1 MKQPGN
7 DLKLWY
13 EQPAQSW
20 EEALPIGNGRLGGMV
35 FGGVG
40 QERIQLNEDTLWSGF
55 PRDTNNYEAL
65 RHLKRSRE
73 LLREGRFRE
82 AEKLIGD
89 GMLGPRSEA
98 YLAMGDLWIDQSV
111 AGGHAEYRR
120 ELNLDT
126 GVAFAAFRDENETV
140 YRREAFV
147 SHPDGAMVVRMEA
160 EGAGTI
166 NARIRLSSKL
176 RFSVEAETTGAEART
191 GKLTLR
197 GRAPSHVADNYLGD
211 HPQAVLYET
220 ERGLSFAIA
229 LSVQLSGGRLAAAK
243 DGSLV
248 IEGASHAL
256 ILLSAAT
263 DFIGYDGRPVPGSGL
278 ELERCAS
285 RLAAAAGIAYDE
297 LRRRHIEDHRMLFRR
312 VSLELGNGSSEGDRL
327 PTDKR
332 LTAYQGGASDPALEA
347 LLFQYGRYLLIASS
361 RPGTQA
367 ANLQGIWNDHIQP
380 PWNSNYTTNINTQ
393 MNYWPAELG
402 GIGECHEPLFDLIGE
417 LSRTG
422 ARTAA
427 IHYGARGWTAH
438 HNVDLWRVSTPASGD
453 PSWAFWPLGGA
464 WLSQHLWERYRF
476 RPDAEFLAKTAYPLM
491 RGAALFCL
499 DWLQENEDGTLTT
512 LPSTSPENRFVTEEG
527 EPCSVT
533 IGSAMD
539 LTIIRELFQGTI
551 RAAET
556 LDADASLRGELE
568 RALAKLA
575 PLTIGEDGRLQEW
588 SLPHEEQEPGHRH
601 VSHLYGVYPGTSIND
616 RDTPEFTE
624 AARASLASRIAQG
637 GGHTGWSCAWLINL
651 YARLRERENAHRF
664 VRTLLSRSTYAN
676 LFDAHPPFQI
686 DGNFGGTSGI
696 AEMLVQSHLDT
707 IELLPALPSAWKDGK
722 VTGLRARG
730 GFIVDIEWREGKL
743 AQARIE
749 STHGSAC
756 SIGYDGVL
764 SVLLPGGNS
773 VKTSETFQT
782 EIGGVYWVTSA
793 DAI

>member
-1 MKQPGN
+1 MVQPV
-7 DLKLWY
+7 KRITLWY
-13 EQPAQSW
+13 EQPASVW
-20 EEALPIGNGRLGGMV
+20 EEALPLGNGRLGGMV
-35 FGGVG
+35 FGGVE
-40 QERIQLNEDTLWSGF
+40 QERIQLNEDTLWSGL

-65 RHLKRSRE
+65 RHLKPARE
-73 LLREGRFRE
+73 LLRAGRFRE
-82 AEKLIGD
+82 AETLIGQ

-98 YLAMGDLWIDQSV
+98 YLAMGDLWLEQS
-111 AGGHAEYRR
+111 APGGHSEYRR
-120 ELNLDT
+120 ELDLDT
-126 GVAFAAFRDENETV
+126 GIAFTTYKDQSGTV

-147 SHPDGAMVVRMEA
+147 SHPDGVMAVRVEA
-160 EGAGTI
+160 EGSGTI
-166 NARIRLSSKL
+166 NARVRLSSKL
-176 RFSVEAETTGAEART
+176 KFSVAAETAGEEARD
-191 GKLTLR
+191 GKLTLS

-211 HPQAVLYET
+211 HPQAVLYEA

-229 LSVQLSGGRLAAAK
+229 LNVQLSGGRLTAAE
-243 DGSLV
+243 DGSLA
-248 IEGASHAL
+248 IEGACSVL
-256 ILLSAAT
+256 ILLTAAT
-263 DFIGYDGRPVPGSGL
+263 DFTEYDDQPAPGSGL
-278 ELERCAS
+278 ELERCAWQ
-285 RLAAAAGIAYDE
+285 LADAAGIAYED
-297 LRRRHIEDHRMLFRR
+297 LKRRHIEDHRELFRR
-312 VSLELGNGSSEGDRL
+312 VSLTFGAGANEVDRL

-367 ANLQGIWNDHIQP
+367 ANLQGIWNDHVQP

-402 GIGECHEPLFDLIGE
+402 GLGECHEPLFDLIGE

-438 HNVDLWRVSTPASGD
+438 HNVDVWRVSTPASGD

-476 RPDAEFLAKTAYPLM
+476 RPDMEFLAETAYPLM

-551 RAAET
+551 QAAEA
-556 LDADASLRGELE
+556 LVVDEELREELAA
-568 RALAKLA
+568 ALAKLA
-575 PLTIGEDGRLQEW
+575 PLAIGEDGRLQEW
-588 SLPHEEQEPGHRH
+588 SLPHRELEPGHRH
-601 VSHLYGVYPGTSIND
+601 VSHLYGVYPGVSIND
-616 RDTPEFTE
+616 RVTPELAE
-624 AARASLASRIAQG
+624 AARKSLAARIAQG

-651 YARLRERENAHRF
+651 YARLRDGENAHRF
-664 VRTLLSRSTYAN
+664 VRTLLSRSTYPN

-707 IELLPALPSAWKDGK
+707 IELLPALPTEWTDGK
-722 VTGLRARG
+722 VAGLRARG
-730 GFIVDIEWREGKL
+730 GFIVDIEWRDGKL

-749 STHGSAC
+749 STHGADC
-756 SIGYDGVL
+756 RIAYDGGLIVHL
-764 SVLLPGGNS
+764 QEGAKVASGAS
-773 VKTSETFQT
+773 FRT
-782 EIGGVYWVTSA
+782 EIGGVYWVTSGA
-793 DAI
+793 R